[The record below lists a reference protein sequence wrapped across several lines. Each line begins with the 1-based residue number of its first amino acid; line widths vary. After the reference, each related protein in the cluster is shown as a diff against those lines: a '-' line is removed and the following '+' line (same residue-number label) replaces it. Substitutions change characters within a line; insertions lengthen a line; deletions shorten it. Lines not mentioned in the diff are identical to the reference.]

1 MLKRFSALVFGLG
14 MLTSCNPTS
23 TGNLEVAIT
32 GLEAVTYV
40 NGSLTFNI
48 AVVGGK
54 PESLELR
61 RDGQLFQP
69 ISGSSFTWDTSG
81 TPEGGYSFVVRARR
95 GAQVFDSPPR
105 QVVVDRT
112 PPTVSLVA
120 NPSATPLVLPG
131 SIALSATASDA
142 NGVVRLEFLNGS
154 TKLGED
160 TIEPFGL
167 NLALEA
173 TQKGIYSLTARATDR
188 AGNAALTPVQTVGAY
203 VRQIATLTSEAAL
216 DGCIDNAYVGVAR
229 TYIFGAAS
237 CNYGTSYAILHFFS
251 FDRSAYPGAQI
262 ERATLRFRLRNVSA
276 IPESKLVSV
285 SYATTDA
292 APPISQTYPYTS
304 SEPEADISL
313 TPGVSG
319 LAEQQSLVVTAQIQ
333 ADVQAGR
340 TRSQLRFR
348 TTNFG
353 PSGLGGT
360 IYFAE
365 AGGSLAPTLELQ
377 MLVP

>member
-1 MLKRFSALVFGLG
+1 MLGKFLVLILGLG
-14 MLTSCNPTS
+14 MLTGCNPS
-23 TGNLEVAIT
+23 SSSSLEVAIT

-48 AVVGGK
+48 AVVGGR
-54 PESLELR
+54 PDSLELR

-69 ISGSSFTWDTSG
+69 ISGSSFTWDISN
-81 TPEGGYSFVVRARR
+81 TPEASYTFVVRARR
-95 GAQVFDSPPR
+95 GSQTFDSLPK

-112 PPTVSLVA
+112 PPTVSLTA
-120 NPSATPLVLPG
+120 TPSVTPLVLPG
-131 SIALSATASDA
+131 SIALSATAGDT
-142 NGVVRLEFLNGS
+142 NGGVRLEFLNGT

-160 TIEPFGL
+160 SVEPFGL
-167 NLALEA
+167 NLTLEA
-173 TQKGIYSLTARATDR
+173 AQKSIYSLTAKAIDR
-188 AGNAALTPVQTVGAY
+188 AGNAAQTPIQTVGAY
-203 VRQIATLTSEAAL
+203 IRQTVTLTSEAAL
-216 DGCIDNAYVGVAR
+216 DGCIDNAYTGLAR
-229 TYIFGAAS
+229 TYIFGATS
-237 CNYGTSYAILHFFS
+237 CTYGTSYAILHFFS

-262 ERATLRFRLRNVSA
+262 ERAALRFRLQGVGA
-276 IPESKLVSV
+276 AAQSKLVSV
-285 SYATTDA
+285 NYVTTDA

-304 SEPEADISL
+304 SETEADVSL
-313 TPGVSG
+313 APGVSG
-319 LAEQQSLVVTAQIQ
+319 LTDQQSLVVTAQVQ

-348 TTNFG
+348 TLNFG